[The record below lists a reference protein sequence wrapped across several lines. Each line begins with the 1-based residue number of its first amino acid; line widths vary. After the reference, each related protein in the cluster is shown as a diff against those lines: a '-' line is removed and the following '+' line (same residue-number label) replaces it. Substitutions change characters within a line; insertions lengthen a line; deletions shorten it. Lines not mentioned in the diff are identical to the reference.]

1 MWSHDSYHGANENNP
16 HLEHYHDYWNLGF
29 SHGVNTE
36 NLIGGQEHPN
46 MRLPIE
52 IMPNISKIKHY
63 THEHGYLPVENNQN
77 ITPEQMEILDKMH
90 NDYHSDR
97 SDMFRDQ
104 KNPDQSIE
112 FDNTRSE
119 KEWLHHELGTN
130 PSSEVA
136 FPHEHWNVEKPE
148 KTKAQDDKIEDLL
161 NWADEQNEWYEKH
174 KNKQRDFRA
183 HKENIYSVAKKPWD
197 PKEDIT
203 LEEYIQKNIYLAARP
218 PDFKPQPKTWE
229 NWDDYDDEEDSNPEV
244 IGLPRPQWR
253 TDPTSQHYYYINTN
267 PKDQPEGKEHGKRRL
282 YQKFPVPWNTD
293 TIIRDIPQFDGDNP
307 FANID
312 PKYGDEEIL
321 DLRREMAMSADDF
334 NLTSWS
340 RSANEQRC
348 PMCGGQ
354 FEKNDP
360 AVRYKGSEYSETLSD
375 HLPYHEHCMDLVNKH
390 CPHLRNESDNPEL
403 YEHGQY
409 GNLIQNA
416 QNHVRDV
423 LKKKRQELHDDGIDV
438 GLPVGDEENELY

>member
-1 MWSHDSYHGANENNP
+1 MSSDLIPCP
-16 HLEHYHDYWNLGF
+16 HCGEPVFDLEHNNCFNCLMPHDHSSDHDGDC
-29 SHGVNTE
+29 
-36 NLIGGQEHPN
+36 NLIYTPEDI
-46 MRLPIE
+46 IE
-52 IMPNISKIKHY
+52 LNIPAHQQHKKAIVSN
-63 THEHGYLPVENNQN
+63 VENNIQL
-77 ITPEQMEILDKMH
+77 T
-90 NDYHSDR
+90 
-97 SDMFRDQ
+97 
-104 KNPDQSIE
+104 SIGIPV
-112 FDNTRSE
+112 NKINNLKKLE
-119 KEWLHHELGTN
+119 KI
-130 PSSEVA
+130 A
-136 FPHEHWNVEKPE
+136 R
-148 KTKAQDDKIEDLL
+148 KT
-161 NWADEQNEWYEKH
+161 
-174 KNKQRDFRA
+174 
-183 HKENIYSVAKKPWD
+183 WD
-197 PKEDIT
+197 PQSDYT
-203 LEEYIQKNIYLAARP
+203 LEEHVAKILKKAAQP

-253 TDPTSQHYYYINTN
+253 TDPTSQHYDYRNTK

-293 TIIRDIPQFDGDNP
+293 TITGDIPQFDGDNP

-312 PKYGDEEIL
+312 PKYGDEERL
-321 DLRREMAMSADDF
+321 DLIREMAMSADDF

-360 AVRYKGSEYSETLSD
+360 AVRYKGSENSEMLSD

-390 CPHLRNESDNPEL
+390 CPHLRRESDYPAL

-438 GLPVGDEENELY
+438 GIDIGLPEDNEGNELY